1 MSEERGEQPIEETL
15 ARAAGGDGAAWRAV
29 VDQYAK
35 RVYAVVVG
43 QCGDRELAEE
53 ITQATFV
60 KLVEHIGRYA
70 ERGKFEPWLF
80 RIAMNQL
87 RDEMRRRKRQA
98 RSMDMSGGGD
108 DGAGGGE
115 EIAWAAVEGRIVGR
129 ESGGTSGTSGGGGD
143 GEDPAERVSRAE
155 QVELLR
161 AAVMK
166 LSPGDQEILSLRHTA
181 GLSFAQIAETL
192 EEPLGTVL
200 ARGHRALAKL
210 KKMMEEETVE

>member
-1 MSEERGEQPIEETL
+1 MSEQRGEQAIEETL
-15 ARAAGGDGAAWRAV
+15 ARAAGGDGSAWRAV
-29 VDQYAK
+29 VDLYAK
-35 RVYAVVVG
+35 RVYALVVG
-43 QCGDRELAEE
+43 QCGDRDLAEE

-60 KLVEHIGRYA
+60 KLVQHIGRYA

-98 RSMDMSGGGD
+98 RPMDMSGS
-108 DGAGGGE
+108 GAGGE
-115 EIAWAAVEGRIVGR
+115 EESAWAAVEGEIAAR
-129 ESGGTSGTSGGGGD
+129 EGGGILGTSGSGGGE

-161 AAVMK
+161 VAIKK
-166 LSPGDQEILSLRHTA
+166 LSPDDQEVLALRHTA

-192 EEPLGTVL
+192 DEPLGTIL

-210 KKMMEEETVE
+210 KKLMEEQAN